1 MIYYSYCFQFDILYT
16 SLFFLSVIMKK
27 VQVGCN
33 TISQGREALVG
44 SPFLCERAPHA
55 TKPPRPEVA
64 IHNVENIIFK
74 SKPE

>member
-1 MIYYSYCFQFDILYT
+1 
-16 SLFFLSVIMKK
+16 MKK